1 LKSARLYFRV
11 SEVKQPIRAEL
22 LITIHDPSK

>member
-1 LKSARLYFRV
+1 V